1 MPWTC
6 LPHACKR
13 FPPSCTSRSAVPLGI
28 YHGLRFGLDL
38 HPHDAPRVFVEGA
51 TTRFGT
57 LSREFHGPRAM
68 FNAVERIVQHYAT
81 ERDKTRQDLA
91 IAQGQQRDYHARLGA
106 EFAHEG
112 YRLHLKEL
120 RDQLEKALSVT
131 EKTPEH
137 EALPTVGDLV
147 GRIKA
152 LKEANT
158 IESAPER
165 SASRRAAT
173 IEESVTTRI
182 RNRLGERPALAG
194 EAEPVPPTHGTLF
207 ATPLPRTIKPKPLY
221 QQRVTRD
228 NRHATP
234 QLSLF

>member
-1 MPWTC
+1 M
-6 LPHACKR
+6 K
-13 FPPSCTSRSAVPLGI
+13 GI
-28 YHGLRFGLDL
+28 
-38 HPHDAPRVFVEGA
+38 VC
-51 TTRFGT
+51 
-57 LSREFHGPRAM
+57 
-68 FNAVERIVQHYAT
+68 
-81 ERDKTRQDLA
+81 
-91 IAQGQQRDYHARLGA
+91 
-106 EFAHEG
+106 
-112 YRLHLKEL
+112 HLKEL

-137 EALPTVGDLV
+137 EALPTVGELV

-165 SASRRAAT
+165 SSNRRAAT

-182 RNRLGERPALAG
+182 RNRLGERLALAG

-207 ATPLPRTIKPKPLY
+207 AAPLPRTIKPKPLY